1 MWYIICCFV
10 CLKKNISEYKHL
22 VLFHTNISHAVMGFK
37 AVSSQFFPSPH
48 YEFSLRLHS
57 SLGYLSISFRPAF
70 YSLRQ
75 YTEFNVCDSNFRY
88 LSRQSDSI
96 MHATVYIGYPRPF
109 LLKYLLLMSFSQY
122 ISRNVDKV
130 CFCYF
135 FVLYYNENIP
145 KVDLQYRS
153 SNDRSLILEQ
163 I

>member
-1 MWYIICCFV
+1 M
-10 CLKKNISEYKHL
+10 
-22 VLFHTNISHAVMGFK
+22 VLFHTNNSHAVMGFK

-96 MHATVYIGYPRPF
+96 MHATVWIGYPRPF

-130 CFCYF
+130 CFCYL

-163 I
+163 IWVHYTG